1 MRVGFIQNNPV
12 FGEVEYNLSKVESLL
27 TQYTADLMI
36 LPELFST
43 GYHFLNQKEVLKLSE
58 PIPEGPT
65 TQTLTRICDKNQISI
80 IAGIAERDENRSY
93 NSAVVVGPNGYLGK
107 YRKIHLFGTEKNCF
121 DQGDLPLKIFNIGTA
136 RVGVMICFDWRFPET
151 ARTLALGGADL
162 IAHPSNLV
170 LPHCPQAIITRCLEN
185 RIFIVTANRVGTEE
199 RIPGNALNFIG
210 QSQVVD
216 PDGNILCR
224 ASENGEE
231 TKIIDI
237 NIEISR
243 NKSINSGDDLFTD
256 RRPDL
261 YRL

>member
-65 TQTLTRICDKNQISI
+65 TQTLIRICDKNQISI
-80 IAGIAERDENRSY
+80 IAGIAERNENRSY
-93 NSAVVVGPNGYLGK
+93 NSAVVIGPNGYLGK

-121 DQGDLPLKIFNIGTA
+121 DQGNLPLTVFDIGAA

-151 ARTLALGGADL
+151 ARTLALGGADI

-185 RIFIVTANRVGTEE
+185 RIFIVTADRIGTEE
-199 RIPGNALNFIG
+199 RIPEYPIHFIG
-210 QSQVVD
+210 QSQIVD
-216 PDGNILCR
+216 PDGNILYR
-224 ASENGEE
+224 ASEKEE
-231 TKIIDI
+231 ESRVVDLDI
-237 NIEISR
+237 NYAR
-243 NKSINSGDDLFTD
+243 NKFINSSNNLFAD
-256 RRPDL
+256 RRTEL

>member
-43 GYHFLNQKEVLKLSE
+43 GYYFLNQKEALKLSE

-121 DQGDLPLKIFNIGTA
+121 AQVTYLYKFLILA
-136 RVGVMICFDWRFPET
+136 Q
-151 ARTLALGGADL
+151 LAL
-162 IAHPSNLV
+162 V
-170 LPHCPQAIITRCLEN
+170 
-185 RIFIVTANRVGTEE
+185 
-199 RIPGNALNFIG
+199 
-210 QSQVVD
+210 
-216 PDGNILCR
+216 
-224 ASENGEE
+224 
-231 TKIIDI
+231 
-237 NIEISR
+237 
-243 NKSINSGDDLFTD
+243 
-256 RRPDL
+256 
-261 YRL
+261 

>member
-43 GYHFLNQKEVLKLSE
+43 GYHFLNQKEALKLSE

-216 PDGNILCR
+216 PDGNILYR